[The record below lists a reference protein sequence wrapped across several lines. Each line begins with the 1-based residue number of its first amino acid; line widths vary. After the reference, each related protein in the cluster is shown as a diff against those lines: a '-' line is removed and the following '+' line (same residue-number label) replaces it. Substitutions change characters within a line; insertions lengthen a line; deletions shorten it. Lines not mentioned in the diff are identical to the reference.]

1 MHKIRTKNRWKSP
14 VSLVSTDLIFKND
27 EFDKFTV
34 NLEFNLNLAA
44 QNKPYLVVFLGDFN
58 AESKNGMAMVK
69 PILKRI

>member
-1 MHKIRTKNRWKSP
+1 MRISA

-27 EFDKFTV
+27 ELDKFTV
-34 NLEFNLNLAA
+34 NLEFNLTLAA

-58 AESKNGMAMVK
+58 AESKNGMAMIK

>member
-44 QNKPYLVVFLGDFN
+44 QKKPYLVVFLRDFN
-58 AESKNGMAMVK
+58 AESKNGMAMIK
-69 PILKRI
+69 PISKRI